1 MTSRLCLISAAVASM
16 LATSAFAQQP
26 APSPSPSPSPA
37 GTATITVAS
46 PTCVKPE
53 FPGAFSDQRRFDRFN
68 REGKTYADCVKK
80 YIAETKAVSDAN
92 IEAGNNAIKEFNAYI
107 EEVDARQAAMKK

>member
-1 MTSRLCLISAAVASM
+1 MIPRLCTVTAIAAALMVA
-16 LATSAFAQQP
+16 SAFAQQP
-26 APSPSPSPSPA
+26 APEAASAS
-37 GTATITVAS
+37 TVTVAP

-53 FPGAFSDQRRFDRFN
+53 FPGPFSDQRRFDRFN
-68 REGKTYADCVKK
+68 KESKSYADCIKK

-92 IEAGNNAIKEFNAYI
+92 IAAGNAAIKDFNAYI

>member
-1 MTSRLCLISAAVASM
+1 MTPRLCLASTAVASL
-16 LATSAFAQQP
+16 LAFSAFAQQP
-26 APSPSPSPSPA
+26 APAPTTA
-37 GTATITVAS
+37 ATITVAP

-53 FPGAFSDQRRFDRFN
+53 FPGPFSDQRRFDRFN
-68 REGKTYADCVKK
+68 KEAKAYADCIKK
-80 YIAETKAVSDAN
+80 YITETKAVSDAN

>member
-1 MTSRLCLISAAVASM
+1 MTHRLCFISAAVASL
-16 LATSAFAQQP
+16 LATGAFAQQP
-26 APSPSPSPSPA
+26 TAAPA
-37 GTATITVAS
+37 GTATVTVAP

-53 FPGAFSDQRRFDRFN
+53 FPGPFSDQRRFDRFN
-68 REGKTYADCVKK
+68 KEGKTYADCVKK

-92 IEAGNNAIKEFNAYI
+92 IAAGNNAIKEFNAYI